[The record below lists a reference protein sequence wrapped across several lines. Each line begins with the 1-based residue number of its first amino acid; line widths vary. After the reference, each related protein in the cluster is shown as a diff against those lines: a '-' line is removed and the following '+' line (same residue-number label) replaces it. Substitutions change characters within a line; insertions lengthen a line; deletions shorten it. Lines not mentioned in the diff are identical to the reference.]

1 MNIKMIKQRAREI
14 ARVNKTSLAR
24 ICLII
29 GIISALPS
37 LLNADNALIRIL
49 HFIAVVLLLAVEQGY
64 VVAGLKAVTDR
75 EYDLS
80 DNDAVYGV
88 MNWIE
93 YIPTYLTKFL
103 VNFVCGAI
111 FVMLILILS
120 FGSIATVFASIDD
133 SFGVS
138 PLPSIMSNIS
148 SLSLVLLLIVL
159 VAAVFVMC
167 WINLRMFAM
176 TYLHQEYGMK
186 GFDALKESFSLMKGH
201 CWDLFKINLS
211 FIGWIF
217 LCAIIEGMIS
227 ELLGQNGIAG
237 LLGAV
242 LGAAIGAYTYQPAY
256 ITVHAL
262 FYKEIAFKRY
272 EEGRS
277 E

>member
-29 GIISALPS
+29 GIISSLPS
-37 LLNADNALIRIL
+37 LINGNNMIIRIL
-49 HFIAVVLLLAVEQGY
+49 HLIAVVLLLAVEQGY

-103 VNFVCGAI
+103 VNFVCAAVFI
-111 FVMLILILS
+111 ILILILS
-120 FGSIATVFASIDD
+120 FGSFAAVFASIDE

-138 PLPSIMSNIS
+138 PFTSFVSSIS
-148 SLSLVLLLIVL
+148 SLSLVLLLVVT
-159 VAAVFVMC
+159 VAAIFVMC

-201 CWDLFKINLS
+201 CWNLFKINLS

-227 ELLGQNGIAG
+227 ELLGENGIAG

-272 EEGRS
+272 EEGRN